1 MKVIANQVLK
11 NAVINIDDHS
21 FDSCTLIGCTLVFS
35 GRTFEMPNCRI
46 VDCRIRLLGE
56 AARITRLLM
65 QFSMEPK
72 AIEKEQTMAST
83 WVH

>member
-21 FDSCTLIGCTLVFS
+21 FDSCILIGCTLVFS
-35 GRTFEMPNCRI
+35 GKAFEMPNCRI

-56 AARITRLLM
+56 ADRIFRLLT
-65 QFSMEPK
+65 QFAMEP
-72 AIEKEQTMAST
+72 ETPQEEQTMTST

>member
-1 MKVIANQVLK
+1 MKVISNQDLK
-11 NAVINIDDHS
+11 NAVINLDDHS
-21 FDSCTLIGCTLVFS
+21 FDSCTLIGCTLTFS
-35 GRTFEMPNCRI
+35 GKDFEIQNCRM

-72 AIEKEQTMAST
+72 AIEKDQTVAST

>member
-1 MKVIANQVLK
+1 MKLISDQVLK
-11 NAVINIDDHS
+11 NTVINIDDYS
-21 FDSCTLIGCTLVFS
+21 FEDCTFIRCTLVFS

-72 AIEKEQTMAST
+72 AIEKEQTT
-83 WVH
+83 VPKWVH

>member
-1 MKVIANQVLK
+1 MKLISDQVLK
-11 NAVINIDDHS
+11 DTVINIDDYS
-21 FDSCTLIGCTLVFS
+21 FEDCTFIRCTFVFS
-35 GRTFEMPNCRI
+35 GKAFEMPNCRI

-65 QFSMEPK
+65 QFAMEPK

>member
-35 GRTFEMPNCRI
+35 GKAFEMPNCRI
-46 VDCRIRLLGE
+46 VDFRIRLLGE

-65 QFSMEPK
+65 QFAMEPK
-72 AIEKEQTMAST
+72 AIEKEQTMAPT